1 LIDTHPTG
9 DEVLDGAENDT
20 YIKYAKSKREREILQ
35 QLQLQVGVLVVL
47 EPRLVIVELLLLS
60 SKFYYT
66 CRKAFNFYVHYS
78 LLFSMLFYLWP
89 WPQTQIRLRT
99 DIN

>member
-66 CRKAFNFYVHYS
+66 CRKAFNFYVH
-78 LLFSMLFYLWP
+78 
-89 WPQTQIRLRT
+89 TIRCYFQCYF
-99 DIN
+99 IYGHGHKHK